1 MGGSCQQLTPPYV
14 PWRKGRSPKTMSRSS
29 PMVTLEQGKQTWE
42 KGSQKKNHLEIV
54 GLPSQ
59 HGFEKSIDTKLNS
72 RNERNIELKLCF

>member
-1 MGGSCQQLTPPYV
+1 
-14 PWRKGRSPKTMSRSS
+14 
-29 PMVTLEQGKQTWE
+29 MVTLEQGKQTWE

>member
-1 MGGSCQQLTPPYV
+1 
-14 PWRKGRSPKTMSRSS
+14 
-29 PMVTLEQGKQTWE
+29 MVTLEQGKQTWE

-72 RNERNIELKLCF
+72 RNERNIELKLCFWDNIVLYSYWEKGINKINRGDFIYII